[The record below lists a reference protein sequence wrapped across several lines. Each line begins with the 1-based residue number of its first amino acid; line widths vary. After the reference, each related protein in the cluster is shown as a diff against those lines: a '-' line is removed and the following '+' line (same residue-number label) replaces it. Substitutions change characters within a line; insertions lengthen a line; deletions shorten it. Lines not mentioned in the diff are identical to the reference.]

1 MEQLTTYNEA
11 LSWLHE
17 LKKKTGDTLKP
28 HLLLGNGFSIAFD
41 YNRFS
46 YSALRFQAEERGLI
60 GELATHIFTRL
71 ETQDFELVIKT
82 LQDAALA
89 LDILDNE
96 AYHMEIETIRSEVAQ
111 LKEALAQ
118 VLAGLHPERP
128 YDISDDAYL
137 RVRRFIDSFNYV
149 YTANYDLLL
158 YWSLMKDFDT
168 SDVSPRVTDDGFR
181 SGEEYAQYVLWDHLK
196 PHQQCIYYLHGALHL
211 FQGDDGLRKLTWVR
225 TNEPL
230 IDQIRRQLSDDF
242 FPLYVSEGS
251 SKDKMQR
258 IHSSDYLSKALR
270 SLAAVGGSILTYGL
284 SFSANDEHILTA
296 IARSKV
302 ERIAVSIYG
311 DPKSVDNRK
320 VFAAVEA
327 LQRQRNGHNNTPL
340 SITYFDAESI
350 RLWK

>member
-1 MEQLTTYNEA
+1 MTYSGALT
-11 LSWLHE
+11 WLCE
-17 LKKKTGDTLKP
+17 LENAKGKVITP

-46 YSALRFQAEERGLI
+46 YSALRLQAQGDGLV
-60 GELATHIFTRL
+60 GELATHLFDRL

-89 LDILDNE
+89 LEILDVE
-96 AYHMEIETIRSEVAQ
+96 AYSQEIGTLRNEVVR

-128 YDISDDAYL
+128 HEIDDAAYL
-137 RVRRFIDSFNYV
+137 RVRRFIDSFSYV

-158 YWSLMKDFDT
+158 YWTLMKEFDNAT
-168 SDVSPRVTDDGFR
+168 MSTRITDDGFR
-181 SGEEYAQYVLWDHLK
+181 SGEEYAHYVLWDHLK
-196 PHQQCIYYLHGALHL
+196 PYQQCIYYLHGALHL

-230 IDQIRRQLSDDF
+230 IDQIRSQLSDDF
-242 FPLYVSEGS
+242 FPLYVAEGS
-251 SKDKMQR
+251 SKDKLQR
-258 IHSSDYLSKALR
+258 IHGSDYLSKALR
-270 SLAAVGGSILTYGL
+270 SLAAIGGGLLAYGL
-284 SFSANDEHILTA
+284 SFSVNDEHLVTA

-311 DPKSVDNRK
+311 DPGSDANRGI
-320 VFAAVEA
+320 FAAVKA
-327 LQRQRNGHNNTPL
+327 LERKREQYNHTPL
-340 SITYFDAESI
+340 TVVYFNAESI